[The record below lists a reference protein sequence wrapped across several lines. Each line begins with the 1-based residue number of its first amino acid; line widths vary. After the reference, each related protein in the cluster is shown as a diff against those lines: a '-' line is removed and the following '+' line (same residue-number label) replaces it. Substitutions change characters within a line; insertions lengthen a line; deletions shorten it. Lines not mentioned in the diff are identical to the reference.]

1 MITTWGYG
9 VASCLCCYNVGVF
22 LPFNDH
28 VINSVAA
35 SFVLFGFVFFS
46 KKSVSAFIWWPEQK
60 PSGKRNKE
68 GRILYIQVLSAVCE
82 NMDYRMHRLT
92 SWKNLTLAY

>member
-1 MITTWGYG
+1 MLGF
-9 VASCLCCYNVGVF
+9 F

-35 SFVLFGFVFFS
+35 SFVFCVFFL

-82 NMDYRMHRLT
+82 NMDFRMHRLT
-92 SWKNLTLAY
+92 SWKNLTLTY

>member
-9 VASCLCCYNVGVF
+9 VASCLCCYSVGGF

-35 SFVLFGFVFFS
+35 SFVLFSLFFS
-46 KKSVSAFIWWPEQK
+46 KMCFCLHMVARAE
-60 PSGKRNKE
+60 
-68 GRILYIQVLSAVCE
+68 
-82 NMDYRMHRLT
+82 T
-92 SWKNLTLAY
+92 